1 MENRRLRRFARHL
14 LQATPSAE
22 AVSRPT
28 VVAVADARVYT
39 LAEVAEHRTRKS
51 AWVAINNEVFDFT
64 S

>member
-28 VVAVADARVYT
+28 AAVADARVYT
-39 LAEVAEHRTRKS
+39 LAEVAEHRTRNS